1 MSTRARIRTC
11 VVHVGNDRT
20 IALSR
25 LRAERPG
32 SPAVLLVP
40 GAFCREWIW
49 RDNFMRAMHARGFDV
64 TAMSQSGHGVGGW
77 SLHRR
82 GLADLIED
90 LDAAIAWSPAPP
102 NIVAHSLGGRVA
114 LELAQQR
121 PMPPIALLAPLPLDG
136 GWRCV
141 SSLAGRSW
149 TSVAKLLGVA
159 IEPRLARL
167 SPPLFGMFGPGVD
180 PRRQRAVARRLQAES
195 LRCLLEAMLPSSSQ
209 VPPRAPL
216 HFFAGG
222 EDAIVP
228 ADVVVRVAAA
238 YGAPVTVYP
247 NMGHNFQSE
256 AQHDQVCDDIV
267 AWFAELSADP
277 HRTRHGPPN
286 SGVSTSTVSARRPR
300 DRHYRGNPALRGR
313 DHR

>member
-1 MSTRARIRTC
+1 M
-11 VVHVGNDRT
+11 V
-20 IALSR
+20 ALSR
-25 LRAERPG
+25 LRADRPG

-40 GAFCREWIW
+40 GAFCGEWIW

-64 TAMSQSGHGVGGW
+64 TAMSYSGHGMRGW
-77 SLHRR
+77 PLHRR
-82 GLADLIED
+82 GLADLIDD
-90 LDAAIAWSPAPP
+90 LKTAIAWSPAPP
-102 NIVAHSLGGRVA
+102 SIVAHSLGGRVA

-121 PMPPIALLAPLPLDG
+121 PLPPIALLAPLPLDG

-141 SSLAGRSW
+141 SSLAQRSW
-149 TSVAKLLGVA
+149 ASVAKLLGVA
-159 IEPRLARL
+159 VEPRLARL
-167 SPPLFGMFGPGVD
+167 ASPPLGMFGPGVD

-222 EDAIVP
+222 EDGIVP
-228 ADVVVRVAAA
+228 ADVVVRAAA
-238 YGAPVTVYP
+238 AHGAPVTVYP
-247 NMGHNFQSE
+247 TMGHNFQAE

-277 HRTRHGPPN
+277 HKTRHGPPD
-286 SGVSTSTVSARRPR
+286 SEVSTPTVSARRPR
-300 DRHYRGNPALRGR
+300 DRRCRVKGSLAGR
-313 DHR
+313 